1 MTEAESL
8 DLSLDDYSI
17 SESENDCE
25 VQHETKKERNRR
37 LLLQHQKSYVRP
49 AKGRRFKHP
58 SNSLRREKRMQGIKE
73 EDARDENHL
82 SKLEV
87 SPITRANKSKKEEMN
102 SDDTLQQIR
111 QIIKRKAKK
120 SKKKTIQTQKKI
132 KNITPPVNRIKFIYL
147 REAMRIFTKV
157 IRLYSSSAFRYAM
170 FRSNRR
176 YKPGD

>member
-58 SNSLRREKRMQGIKE
+58 SNLLRPEIRMQGIKE
-73 EDARDENHL
+73 EDARDGNHL

-87 SPITRANKSKKEEMN
+87 SSITCANKSKKEETN

-111 QIIKRKAKK
+111 QIIKRKAKR
-120 SKKKTIQTQKKI
+120 SKKKTIQTQKK
-132 KNITPPVNRIKFIYL
+132 N
-147 REAMRIFTKV
+147 
-157 IRLYSSSAFRYAM
+157 
-170 FRSNRR
+170 
-176 YKPGD
+176 